1 MNGGKLC
8 FPTVFFIHFKKYT
21 AVLIDPIKQFFFLN
35 TALSAKNNDFQLS
48 ALRILLVL
56 TLGIFALSEIHS
68 VMTSADWTLIS
79 INSAYIGLL
88 GGLLYFSHT
97 HTKIS
102 AALFLS
108 SILIANI
115 LLLMLSDAFYAEIYA
130 LVSLYSIPLMTRV
143 LFSFRASLF
152 AIVLNFCP
160 FYLIASQSLA
170 DGQNQVTSAFYFQLL
185 TFVTLNIGLP
195 FAVSRI
201 IQNLENNASHMS
213 LLYRKLNDN
222 YAMYEEFFEHTGT
235 PTLLCDKRGKL
246 LKANQLAR
254 QLLSDNQQA
263 IFPGSLLTD
272 WLSPVKTGNK
282 KPLNKLV
289 WKNNLAECTLKNSNN
304 RNVNHQNES
313 EIHIEIKKAPLTQY
327 GHVVLHLQNTTPLR
341 AMQQELEDS
350 QHTNSRLA
358 HFDLL
363 TQLPN
368 HKHFCQQVNQ
378 RIHDKEQHLTGAMFI
393 IRISQFKLLNKQY
406 GRDSANKIIL
416 DFSNTL
422 QEKLS
427 DQATVGRLRGVKF
440 SCFVPLGQAYLLPR
454 HLSTLIHSVLPSQ
467 ISVKGSSLN
476 MDYQVGIAY
485 YDTDGKTAEELLEHC
500 ELALEYS
507 NTAGRFSYYNQSLES
522 KLLEEHVLGLAL
534 NKAIKNKD
542 IQVWLQPQVTG
553 DGQIRSFEALARW
566 EHNGQ
571 FVPPNVFIE
580 IAEKLGL
587 LPLLAE
593 NLVYELMGTLTQWH
607 EEHVHT
613 SIAFNL
619 AGQELMND
627 GFFALLMSLISD
639 NPWLGDML
647 ELEIT
652 ETSPVMTHPLIH
664 KRLRSLSQYGYTIAI
679 DDFGTGQAS
688 LGQLI
693 DIPANVL
700 KIDRRFVAP
709 LPQDQRHVDI
719 VKSTIKLAESLN
731 MKVIAEGIETK
742 EQATLLL
749 SLGCE
754 ILQGYYYGKPSPL
767 SEWTDQ
773 NHAKV
778 KALRMV
784 Y

>member
-1 MNGGKLC
+1 M
-8 FPTVFFIHFKKYT
+8 FSFK
-21 AVLIDPIKQFFFLN
+21 A
-35 TALSAKNNDFQLS
+35 S
-48 ALRILLVL
+48 
-56 TLGIFALSEIHS
+56 IFA
-68 VMTSADWTLIS
+68 
-79 INSAYIGLL
+79 
-88 GGLLYFSHT
+88 
-97 HTKIS
+97 
-102 AALFLS
+102 
-108 SILIANI
+108 IA
-115 LLLMLSDAFYAEIYA
+115 
-130 LVSLYSIPLMTRV
+130 
-143 LFSFRASLF
+143 
-152 AIVLNFCP
+152 LNFCP
-160 FYLIASQSLA
+160 FYLIASQSLSNS
-170 DGQNQVTSAFYFQLL
+170 QNGGVSAFYFQLL

-201 IQNLENNASHMS
+201 IKNLENNATHMS
-213 LLYRKLNDN
+213 FLYRKMNDN
-222 YAMYEEFFEHTGT
+222 YAMYEEFFENTGT

-254 QLLSDNQQA
+254 RLLSENPKA
-263 IFPGSLLTD
+263 VFAGTLLID
-272 WLSPVKTGNK
+272 WLSPINSGNK
-282 KPLNKLV
+282 KSLNKLA
-289 WKNNLAECTLKNSNN
+289 WKNNLAECTLKTNKNKTDDKGI
-304 RNVNHQNES
+304 VY
-313 EIHIEIKKAPLTQY
+313 IEVKKAPLTQY

-341 AMQQELEDS
+341 AIQQELANTL
-350 QHTNSRLA
+350 QTNTRLT

-368 HKHFCQQVNQ
+368 HRHFCQQVNQ
-378 RIHDKEQHLTGAMFI
+378 RINDKAQHLTGAMFI

-406 GRDSANKIIL
+406 GRDSANKVIL
-416 DFSNTL
+416 DFSNAL
-422 QEKLS
+422 QAKLS
-427 DQATVGRLRGVKF
+427 DQAIVGRLRGVKF
-440 SCFVPLGQAYLLPR
+440 SCFIPLGQAYLLPR

-467 ISVKGSSLN
+467 IMVHGSALN

-485 YDTDGKTAEELLEHC
+485 YDSDGKSAEELLEHC

-507 NTAGRFSYYNQSLES
+507 NSSGRFSYYNQGLES
-522 KLLEEHVLGLAL
+522 KLLEEHSLGLSL
-534 NKAIKNKD
+534 NQAIKNKE
-542 IQVWLQPQVTG
+542 IRVWLQPQVSG
-553 DGQIRSFEALARW
+553 NGQIRSFEALARW
-566 EHNGQ
+566 QNNGQ
-571 FVPPNVFIE
+571 FVPPNVFID
-580 IAEKLGL
+580 IAEKLGM

-593 NLVYELMGTLTQWH
+593 NLIHELMNTLIQWH
-607 EEHVHT
+607 KEQIHT
-613 SIAFNL
+613 PIAFNL

-639 NPWLGDML
+639 HPWLSEML

-664 KRLRSLSQYGYTIAI
+664 KRLRSLSQYGYSIAI

-693 DIPANVL
+693 DIPVDVL

-709 LPQDQRHVDI
+709 LPHDQRHIDI

-742 EQATLLL
+742 EQATLLT

-754 ILQGYYYGKPSPL
+754 ILQGYYFGKPSPL

-773 NHAKV
+773 NHAKA